1 MQKQRSNAQMQIQKC
16 CVNVSAPVDVE
27 LTVVGEVV
35 VDDKR
40 HLLHVDTTSPDIS
53 SDQHSGLIS
62 G

>member
-1 MQKQRSNAQMQIQKC
+1 MFEGKYTNIRLF
-16 CVNVSAPVDVE
+16 APVDVE

>member
-1 MQKQRSNAQMQIQKC
+1 MQMHKC
-16 CVNVSAPVDVE
+16 SVIVSAPVDVE

-40 HLLHVDTTSPDIS
+40 HLLHVDTTSPDVS